1 MRRFPRFQ
9 NLSMQAKMILASVA
23 TSLLSLMAALTLLI
37 VLSWSSA
44 RTGVL
49 ERGASTADLLAMH
62 LSTSVQAGD
71 AQAAKDILKPLAQFE
86 NILSIVV
93 TNADGEMFVEHGAHA
108 DFKQQMA
115 EGKTGFYGRNLIIRA
130 PVFAGSELVGEIH
143 VVSFPRIFHNA
154 IRNLVYFI
162 TGVLIISSCLAFAV
176 SRRLSRRIIQP
187 VSSLTKA
194 MEHVRESGDLSKRIT
209 IESCDELGRL
219 TARYNELLDRI
230 SEKETGLQRALDE
243 LVDAR
248 DVAEAANVA
257 KSQFLANMSHEL
269 RTPLNAVIGYSS
281 LLKVTFD
288 ERGEAETVSDLERVL
303 GAGQHLLGMINELLD
318 LSKIETGKLEL
329 DIRNVVVGSVIQE
342 TLAAL
347 GPAAEK
353 NHNRLVTPE
362 AFDINFICA
371 DQMRLRQCLL
381 NLLSNACKFTQN
393 GVVEL
398 TIARR
403 EINGK
408 SHIAFE
414 VSDTGIGMSPDQ
426 ISALFNPFVQADS
439 TDTRQ
444 FGGTGL
450 GLTISRHLARM
461 MGGDIF
467 VDSELGKGSAFTL
480 CLPEKQQMTLS
491 VGEKAA

>member
-1 MRRFPRFQ
+1 MRRIPRFQ
-9 NLSMQAKMILASVA
+9 NVSMQVKMIFASVA

-71 AQAAKDILKPLAQFE
+71 AQAATDILNPLAQFE

-93 TNADGEMFVEHGAHA
+93 TNADGETFVEHGPHA
-108 DFKQQMA
+108 GFEQQMA
-115 EGKTGFYGRNLIIRA
+115 EGKTGFYGRNLISRA
-130 PVFAGSELVGEIH
+130 SVFAGSELVGEVH
-143 VVSFPRIFHNA
+143 VLSFPRIFHNA

-209 IESCDELGRL
+209 IESCDELGKL

-230 SEKETGLQRALDE
+230 SEKETGLRTALDE
-243 LVDAR
+243 LVEAR

-257 KSQFLANMSHEL
+257 KSQFLTNMSHEL

-281 LLKVTFD
+281 LLKVTFS
-288 ERGEAETVSDLERVL
+288 ERGDAATVSDLERIL
-303 GAGQHLLGMINELLD
+303 GAGQHLLGLINELLD
-318 LSKIETGKLEL
+318 LSKIEVGKLEL
-329 DIRNVVVGSVIQE
+329 DMRNIAIDHLVDE
-342 TLAAL
+342 TIVAL
-347 GPAAEK
+347 GAAAEK
-353 NHNRLVTPE
+353 NQNKLITPE
-362 AFDINFICA
+362 TFDATPIFA
-371 DQMRLRQCLL
+371 DQVRLRQCLF
-381 NLLSNACKFTQN
+381 NLLSNACKFTQK

-398 TIARR
+398 KILRR
-403 EINGK
+403 NFKGTPCV
-408 SHIAFE
+408 AFE
-414 VSDTGIGMSPDQ
+414 VSDTGIGMTPDQ
-426 ISALFNPFVQADS
+426 VSSLFGPFVQADAS
-439 TDTRQ
+439 VTRQ
-444 FGGTGL
+444 YGGTGL
-450 GLTISRHLARM
+450 GLAISRKLALM
-461 MGGDIF
+461 MGGDIL
-467 VDSELGKGSAFTL
+467 VESELGKGSVFTL
-480 CLPEKQQMTLS
+480 CVPEKKQMATLDK
-491 VGEKAA
+491 EKAA